1 VSDQAGQIAG
11 SVRADSKPVPG
22 APVFLWPVSESVR
35 RSLGGPL
42 QMRSN
47 TEGRFSFDSLPPG
60 DYRMLSTFDVNEID
74 AELMQIAGA
83 VLIHADALQTTTIEL
98 PAWTGP

>member
-1 VSDQAGQIAG
+1 
-11 SVRADSKPVPG
+11 
-22 APVFLWPVSESVR
+22 
-35 RSLGGPL
+35 
-42 QMRSN
+42 MRSN